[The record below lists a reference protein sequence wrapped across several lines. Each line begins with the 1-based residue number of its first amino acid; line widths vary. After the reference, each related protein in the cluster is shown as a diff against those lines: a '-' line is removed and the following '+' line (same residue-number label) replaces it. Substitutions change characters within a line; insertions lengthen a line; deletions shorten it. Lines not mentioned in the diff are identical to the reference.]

1 MDLSNNV
8 ISESVRKRKE
18 KMISKSEWFGGNLK
32 SKTVNYLNNVK
43 FFSQKFYSWTFV
55 HQIDQKSRS
64 EEENKLHTMIAFKD
78 LALAKKNSYCRTKP
92 LL

>member
-1 MDLSNNV
+1 MTVKKKCARSCGKNLLENYIRLKIMDLSNNV
-8 ISESVRKRKE
+8 ISESVKKRKE

-55 HQIDQKSRS
+55 H
-64 EEENKLHTMIAFKD
+64 
-78 LALAKKNSYCRTKP
+78 
-92 LL
+92 

>member
-8 ISESVRKRKE
+8 ISESVKKRKE

-43 FFSQKFYSWTFV
+43 FF
-55 HQIDQKSRS
+55 
-64 EEENKLHTMIAFKD
+64 L
-78 LALAKKNSYCRTKP
+78 KNSIRGHLFIKSTRNLDPRKKTNCIQ
-92 LL
+92 